1 MITIVFSFLCNLFKT
16 KMNIQYW
23 LGYGC
28 RFVDNNK
35 PNKKVVLLKANML
48 ESIVYFVFF
57 VCFYFRLSYFLTW
70 HICFYYVV
78 FFLFLTIT
86 KQTMNWICRVI
97 KTINL
102 FFLPN
107 YFLSLVKTCIVG
119 IAPKVSV
126 SFLSFF
132 VLTLL
137 SIATSNISNLLFL
150 HVILDKHIET
160 LLKWIHTA
168 VSLKTRRN
176 LI

>member
-1 MITIVFSFLCNLFKT
+1 MKQVKKSSSFKSKYVGINRLFCLFCLLLFSSLLLFDVAYMFLLCCFFFVFDHHKT
-16 KMNIQYW
+16 
-23 LGYGC
+23 
-28 RFVDNNK
+28 NNE
-35 PNKKVVLLKANML
+35 LNMP
-48 ESIVYFVFF
+48 SDKNNQFVFF
-57 VCFYFRLSYFLTW
+57 TEL
-70 HICFYYVV
+70 I
-78 FFLFLTIT
+78 
-86 KQTMNWICRVI
+86 
-97 KTINL
+97 
-102 FFLPN
+102 
-107 YFLSLVKTCIVG
+107 LSLVKTCIVG
-119 IAPKVSV
+119 IAPEVSV